1 MGLGMGWGSGLGLG
15 VRVSGSGLGLGLG
28 LGLRLGADEST
39 LARCMSPE
47 NLRRMISPFLCIC
60 SWLGLG

>member
-1 MGLGMGWGSGLGLG
+1 M
-15 VRVSGSGLGLGLG
+15 GLGLG

-60 SWLGLG
+60 SWLGLGLGLGLE